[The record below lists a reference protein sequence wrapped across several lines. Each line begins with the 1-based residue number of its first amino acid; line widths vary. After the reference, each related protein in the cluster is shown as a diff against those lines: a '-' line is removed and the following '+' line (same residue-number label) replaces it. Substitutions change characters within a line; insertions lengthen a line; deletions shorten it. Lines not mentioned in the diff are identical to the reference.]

1 MPLDEEQGRVVG
13 EQFQA
18 EAKLETIY
26 CTAAKLA
33 HDFNNALLVILGYS
47 SLLMDELQPEF
58 GGKAASIFHA
68 AERASK
74 LADALL
80 ALSHN
85 PK

>member
-1 MPLDEEQGRVVG
+1 MYEEQHRVVG

-18 EAKLETIY
+18 NAKLETIY

-33 HDFNNALLVILGYS
+33 HDLNNALLVILGYS
-47 SLLMDELQPEF
+47 SLLMDELQPETEL

-68 AERASK
+68 AGRAAK
-74 LADALL
+74 LADTLL
-80 ALSHN
+80 ALGHN